1 MRSLVDAG
9 YLYIA
14 QPPLFR
20 AKQGKSEVYLKDQ
33 IALDDYLIDS
43 GIKDVSLSID
53 ENETIYGEDLKLSVE
68 KCINIKRVIDN
79 IAKKIGFPQILSQLA
94 ILGVLNQK
102 LFENDNNLTK
112 ISQRLNKVLANSNN
126 EWSAKYTYK
135 NNDNDNKYL
144 EISRINRGV
153 KDVFVMSEENL
164 GSDEI
169 KTLDN
174 AKEFLNHYFSGKCI
188 FTSNE
193 ENYELNG
200 PLDLATKVTDL
211 GKKGSQVN
219 RYKGLGEMN
228 PVQLWE
234 TTLDPNARF
243 LLQVKVENEGDAE
256 ETFST
261 LMGEAVEHRRNFIQD
276 NALKVSNLDI

>member
-1 MRSLVDAG
+1 MRPLVDAG

-33 IALDDYLIDS
+33 IALDDYLIAS
-43 GIKDVSLSID
+43 GIKDVSLSIGK
-53 ENETIYGEDLKLSVE
+53 NETIYGEDLKLSVE
-68 KCINIKRVIDN
+68 RCINIKRIIEK
-79 IAKKIGFPQILSQLA
+79 IAKKLGFPQILSQLA
-94 ILGVLNQK
+94 ILGVLNPQ
-102 LFENDNNLTK
+102 LFEKESILTI

-126 EWSAKYTYK
+126 EWSSKYTYA
-135 NNDNDNKYL
+135 NSGNDKKYI
-144 EISRINRGV
+144 EISRMNRGV
-153 KDVFVMSEENL
+153 KDIFLMNEEDL
-164 GSDEI
+164 ICDEI
-169 KTLDN
+169 KSLDN
-174 AKEFLNHYFSGKCI
+174 AKEFLNNYFSGKCI
-188 FTSNE
+188 FNYND
-193 ENYELNG
+193 ENFELKG
-200 PLDLATKVTDL
+200 PLDLATRITDL

-243 LLQVKVENEGDAE
+243 LLQVKVENDGDAE

-261 LMGEAVEHRRNFIQD
+261 LMGEAVEHRRTFIQD
-276 NALKVSNLDI
+276 NALKVSNLDV